1 MRVKKDKCYL
11 VVTKSKEY
19 IQGAFPYNK
28 EGKIEAKKYMEKIEE
43 ENLDSQYKIKVG

>member
-11 VVTKSKEY
+11 VVTRDKEY

-28 EGKIEAKKYMEKIEE
+28 EGRRQAKEYLEKIQKK
-43 ENLDSQYKIKVG
+43 NRDSEYKIKIG